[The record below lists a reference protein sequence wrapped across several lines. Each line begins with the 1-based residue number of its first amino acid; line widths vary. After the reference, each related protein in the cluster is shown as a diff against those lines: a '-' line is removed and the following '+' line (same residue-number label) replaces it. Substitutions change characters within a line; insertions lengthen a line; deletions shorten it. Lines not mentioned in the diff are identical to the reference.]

1 MNNFGKIWVFTVL
14 FLTVA
19 IVSGQGRRPGMDKIK
34 SLKVAFI
41 TEQVGLTSK
50 EATMFWPVYNEH
62 EEALSQIRRKER
74 VEIRSKMADFEN
86 LSENEAS
93 KLLDQFIELER
104 EKQELN
110 IVFLS
115 NIRDV
120 ISPKKTFL
128 LIKAE
133 EDFRKRLLRQI
144 QQRRQGGG

>member
-1 MNNFGKIWVFTVL
+1 MNNFGKIWVFTVV

-19 IVSGQGRRPGMDKIK
+19 IVSGQGRPGMDKIK

-41 TEQVGLTSK
+41 TERVGLTSK

-74 VEIRSKMADFEN
+74 VEIISKMADFEN

>member
-1 MNNFGKIWVFTVL
+1 MNKFGKILVFANIL
-14 FLTVA
+14 LIAA
-19 IVSGQGRRPGMDKIK
+19 IVSGQGRPGMDKIK

-41 TEQVGLTSK
+41 TERVGLTSN

-62 EEALSQIRRKER
+62 EDALAQIRRKER
-74 VEIRSKMADFEN
+74 LEIKSKMVDFDN
-86 LSENEAS
+86 LSETEANR
-93 KLLDQFIELER
+93 LLDQLIDLEK

-110 IVFLS
+110 VEFLS
-115 NIRDV
+115 NIREV

-133 EDFRKRLLRQI
+133 EDFKKRLLRQI

>member
-1 MNNFGKIWVFTVL
+1 MNNFDKIWVFTTL

-19 IVSGQGRRPGMDKIK
+19 IVSAQGRPGMDKIK

-41 TEQVGLTSK
+41 TERVGITSK
-50 EATMFWPVYNEH
+50 EATIFWPVYNEH
-62 EEALSQIRRKER
+62 EEALAHIRRKER

-93 KLLDQFIELER
+93 KLLDQLVELER

-110 IVFLS
+110 ILFLS

-120 ISPKKTFL
+120 ISPKRTFL

-133 EDFRKRLLRQI
+133 EDFKKRLLKQI

>member
-1 MNNFGKIWVFTVL
+1 MNNFSKIWVIIML
-14 FLTVA
+14 FLTVVS
-19 IVSGQGRRPGMDKIK
+19 VSGQGRPGMDKIK

-41 TEQVGLTSK
+41 TERVSLTSK

-62 EEALSQIRRKER
+62 EEALAQIRRNER

-93 KLLDQFIELER
+93 KLLDQLIELER

-110 IVFLS
+110 ILFLS
-115 NIRDV
+115 NIREV

-133 EDFRKRLLRQI
+133 KDFKKRLLKQI
-144 QQRRQGGG
+144 QQMRQGEG

>member
-1 MNNFGKIWVFTVL
+1 MNNFSKIWVFIML
-14 FLTVA
+14 FLTV
-19 IVSGQGRRPGMDKIK
+19 ISVTGQGRPGMDKIK

-41 TEQVGLTSK
+41 TERVGITSK

-62 EEALSQIRRKER
+62 EEALAQIRRKER

-86 LSENEAS
+86 LSENDAS
-93 KLLDQFIELER
+93 KLLDQLIGLER

-110 IVFLS
+110 ILFLS

-133 EDFRKRLLRQI
+133 KDFKKRLLKQI

>member
-19 IVSGQGRRPGMDKIK
+19 IVSGQGRPGMDKIK

-41 TEQVGLTSK
+41 TERVGLTSK

>member
-19 IVSGQGRRPGMDKIK
+19 MVSGQGRPGMDKIK

-41 TEQVGLTSK
+41 TEQVGLTSE

>member
-1 MNNFGKIWVFTVL
+1 MNNFGKIWVFIVL

-19 IVSGQGRRPGMDKIK
+19 IVSGQGRPGMDKIK

-41 TEQVGLTSK
+41 TERVGLTSK

-120 ISPKKTFL
+120 ISPKKTSL

>member
-1 MNNFGKIWVFTVL
+1 MNKFGKIWVFATL

-19 IVSGQGRRPGMDKIK
+19 IALGQGRPGMDKIK

-41 TEQVGLTSK
+41 TERVGLTSN

-62 EEALSQIRRKER
+62 EEALAQIRRKER
-74 VEIRSKMADFEN
+74 VDIRSKMMDFEN
-86 LSENEAS
+86 LSENEANR
-93 KLLDQFIELER
+93 LLDQLIELER

-110 IVFLS
+110 VKFLS
-115 NIRDV
+115 NIREV

-133 EDFRKRLLRQI
+133 EDFKKRLLRQI

>member
-1 MNNFGKIWVFTVL
+1 MNNFSKIWVIIML
-14 FLTVA
+14 FLTVVS
-19 IVSGQGRRPGMDKIK
+19 VSGQERPGMDKIK

-41 TEQVGLTSK
+41 TERVSLTSK
-50 EATMFWPVYNEH
+50 EAAMFWPVYNEH
-62 EEALSQIRRKER
+62 EEALAQIRRNER

-93 KLLDQFIELER
+93 KLLDQLIELER

-110 IVFLS
+110 ILFLT
-115 NIRDV
+115 NIREV

-133 EDFRKRLLRQI
+133 KDFKKRLLKQI

>member
-1 MNNFGKIWVFTVL
+1 MNKFGKILVFVTL
-14 FLTVA
+14 LLMAA
-19 IVSGQGRRPGMDKIK
+19 IVSGQGRPGMDKIK

-41 TEQVGLTSK
+41 TERVGLTSN

-62 EEALSQIRRKER
+62 EDALAQIRRKER
-74 VEIRSKMADFEN
+74 LEIKSKMVDFDN
-86 LSENEAS
+86 LSETEANR
-93 KLLDQFIELER
+93 LLDQLIDLEK

-110 IVFLS
+110 VEFLS
-115 NIRDV
+115 NIREV

-133 EDFRKRLLRQI
+133 EDFKKRLLRQI

>member
-1 MNNFGKIWVFTVL
+1 MNNFSKIWVFIML
-14 FLTVA
+14 FLTV
-19 IVSGQGRRPGMDKIK
+19 VSVLGQGRPGMDRIK

-41 TEQVGLTSK
+41 TERVGLTSK

-62 EEALSQIRRKER
+62 EEALAQIRRKER

-86 LSENEAS
+86 LTENDAS
-93 KLLDQFIELER
+93 KLLDQLIGLEQD
-104 EKQELN
+104 KQELN
-110 IVFLS
+110 IIFMS
-115 NIRDV
+115 NIREV

-133 EDFRKRLLRQI
+133 EDFKKRLLKQI

>member
-1 MNNFGKIWVFTVL
+1 MNKFGKIWVFAML

-19 IVSGQGRRPGMDKIK
+19 LVSGQGRPGMDKIK

-41 TEQVGLTSK
+41 TERVGLTSN

-62 EEALSQIRRKER
+62 EEALAQIRRKER
-74 VEIRSKMADFEN
+74 VDIRSKMMDFEN
-86 LSENEAS
+86 LSESEANR
-93 KLLDQFIELER
+93 LLDQLIELER

-110 IVFLS
+110 VEFLS
-115 NIRDV
+115 NIREV

-133 EDFRKRLLRQI
+133 EDFKKRLLRQI

>member
-1 MNNFGKIWVFTVL
+1 MNNFGKIWVFIVL

-19 IVSGQGRRPGMDKIK
+19 IVSGQGRPGMDKIK

-41 TEQVGLTSK
+41 TERVGLTSK

>member
-1 MNNFGKIWVFTVL
+1 MNKFGKIWVFAML

-19 IVSGQGRRPGMDKIK
+19 LVSGQGRPGMDKIK

-41 TEQVGLTSK
+41 TERVGLTSN

-62 EEALSQIRRKER
+62 EEALAQIRRKER
-74 VEIRSKMADFEN
+74 MDIRSKMMDFEN
-86 LSENEAS
+86 LSESEANR
-93 KLLDQFIELER
+93 LLDQLIELER

-110 IVFLS
+110 VEFLS
-115 NIRDV
+115 NIREV

-133 EDFRKRLLRQI
+133 EDFKKRLLRQI

>member
-1 MNNFGKIWVFTVL
+1 MNNFSKIWVFIML
-14 FLTVA
+14 FLTV
-19 IVSGQGRRPGMDKIK
+19 VSVLGQGRPGMDRIK

-41 TEQVGLTSK
+41 TERVGITSK

-62 EEALSQIRRKER
+62 EEALAQIRRKER

-93 KLLDQFIELER
+93 KILDQLIGLEQD
-104 EKQELN
+104 KQELN
-110 IVFLS
+110 IIFIS
-115 NIRDV
+115 NIREV

-133 EDFRKRLLRQI
+133 EDFKKRLLKQI

>member
-1 MNNFGKIWVFTVL
+1 MNKFGKILVFAK
-14 FLTVA
+14 FLLMVA
-19 IVSGQGRRPGMDKIK
+19 IVSGQGRPGMDKIK

-41 TEQVGLTSK
+41 TERVGLTSN

-62 EEALSQIRRKER
+62 EDAQAQIRRKER
-74 VEIRSKMADFEN
+74 LEIKSKMVDFEN
-86 LSENEAS
+86 LSETEANR
-93 KLLDQFIELER
+93 LLDQLIELEK

-110 IVFLS
+110 VEFLS
-115 NIRDV
+115 NIREV

-133 EDFRKRLLRQI
+133 EDFKKRLLRQI

>member
-1 MNNFGKIWVFTVL
+1 MNKLGKIWVFATL
-14 FLTVA
+14 LLTVT
-19 IVSGQGRRPGMDKIK
+19 IVSGQGRPGMDKIK

-41 TEQVGLTSK
+41 TERVGLTSN

-62 EEALSQIRRKER
+62 EEALAQIRRKER
-74 VEIRSKMADFEN
+74 MDIRSKMMDFEN
-86 LSENEAS
+86 ISETEANR
-93 KLLDQFIELER
+93 LLDQLIELEK

-110 IVFLS
+110 VEFLS
-115 NIRDV
+115 NIREV

-133 EDFRKRLLRQI
+133 EDFKKRLLRQI

>member
-14 FLTVA
+14 FLTAA

>member
-1 MNNFGKIWVFTVL
+1 ML
-14 FLTVA
+14 FLTV
-19 IVSGQGRRPGMDKIK
+19 VSVLGQGRPGMDRIK

-41 TEQVGLTSK
+41 TERVGITSK

-62 EEALSQIRRKER
+62 EEALAQIRRKER

-93 KLLDQFIELER
+93 KILDQLIGLEQD
-104 EKQELN
+104 KQELN
-110 IVFLS
+110 IIFIS
-115 NIRDV
+115 NIREV

-133 EDFRKRLLRQI
+133 EDFKKRLLKQI

>member
-1 MNNFGKIWVFTVL
+1 MNKFGKIWVFATL
-14 FLTVA
+14 FLSTA
-19 IVSGQGRRPGMDKIK
+19 IVTGQGRPGMDKIK

-41 TEQVGLTSK
+41 TERVGLTSN

-62 EEALSQIRRKER
+62 EDALAQIRRKER
-74 VEIRSKMADFEN
+74 LEIRSKMVDFEN
-86 LSENEAS
+86 LSDTEAN
-93 KLLDQFIELER
+93 KLLDQLIELEK

-110 IVFLS
+110 VEFLS
-115 NIRDV
+115 NIREV

-133 EDFRKRLLRQI
+133 EDFKRRLLKQI

>member
-1 MNNFGKIWVFTVL
+1 MNKFGKIWVFAML
-14 FLTVA
+14 FLTVTL
-19 IVSGQGRRPGMDKIK
+19 VSGQGRPGMDKIK

-41 TEQVGLTSK
+41 TERVGLTSN

-62 EEALSQIRRKER
+62 EEALAQIRRKER
-74 VEIRSKMADFEN
+74 VDIRSKMMDFEN
-86 LSENEAS
+86 LSESEANR
-93 KLLDQFIELER
+93 LLDQLIELER

-110 IVFLS
+110 VEFLS
-115 NIRDV
+115 NIREV

-133 EDFRKRLLRQI
+133 EDFKKRLLRQI

>member
-1 MNNFGKIWVFTVL
+1 MNKFGKIWVFTTL

-19 IVSGQGRRPGMDKIK
+19 LVSGQGRPGMDKIK

-41 TEQVGLTSK
+41 TERVGLTSN

-62 EEALSQIRRKER
+62 EEALAQIRRKER
-74 VEIRSKMADFEN
+74 VDIRSKMVDFEN
-86 LSENEAS
+86 LSETEANE
-93 KLLDQFIELER
+93 LLDQLIELER

-110 IVFLS
+110 ILFLS
-115 NIRDV
+115 NIREV

-133 EDFRKRLLRQI
+133 EDFKKRLLKQI

>member
-19 IVSGQGRRPGMDKIK
+19 IVSGQDRPGMDKIK

-41 TEQVGLTSK
+41 TERVGLTSK

>member
-19 IVSGQGRRPGMDKIK
+19 IVSGQGRPGMDKIK

-50 EATMFWPVYNEH
+50 EATLFWPVYNEH

>member
-1 MNNFGKIWVFTVL
+1 MNNFGKIWLFTVL

-19 IVSGQGRRPGMDKIK
+19 IVSGQARPGMDKIK

-74 VEIRSKMADFEN
+74 AEIRSKMADFEN

>member
-1 MNNFGKIWVFTVL
+1 MNNFRKIWVIIML
-14 FLTVA
+14 FLTVVS
-19 IVSGQGRRPGMDKIK
+19 VSGQERPGMDKIK

-41 TEQVGLTSK
+41 TERVSLTSK
-50 EATMFWPVYNEH
+50 EAAMFWPVYNEH

-120 ISPKKTFL
+120 ISPKKTSL

>member
-1 MNNFGKIWVFTVL
+1 MNKFCKILVFVTL
-14 FLTVA
+14 LLMAA
-19 IVSGQGRRPGMDKIK
+19 IVSGQGRPGMDKIK

-41 TEQVGLTSK
+41 TERVGLTSN

-62 EEALSQIRRKER
+62 EDALAQIRRKER
-74 VEIRSKMADFEN
+74 LEIKSKMVDFDN
-86 LSENEAS
+86 LSETEANR
-93 KLLDQFIELER
+93 LLDQLIDLEK

-110 IVFLS
+110 VEFLS
-115 NIRDV
+115 NIREV

-133 EDFRKRLLRQI
+133 EDFKKRLLRQI